1 MRDNF
6 GIARVLILIRACSH
20 TVLTGGAAAG
30 GVTAVRKAAGAE
42 RNVDAA
48 CFSAAV
54 GNACASDIDAAIG
67 CAIGRTRV
75 ISIRIG
81 RHDAGV
87 GATITHDNSAV
98 LFAAVLSSRVRRG
111 IAGTVGL

>member
-6 GIARVLILIRACSH
+6 GIARVLILIRACCH

-30 GVTAVRKAAGAE
+30 GVTALRKAAGAK

-54 GNACASDIDAAIG
+54 SNACASDINAAIG
-67 CAIGRTRV
+67 CAIRLTCV
-75 ISIRIG
+75 ISMRIR

-87 GATITHDNSAV
+87 GASIAHDNSAV
-98 LFAAVLSSRVRRG
+98 LFARVLSSRVRRG
-111 IAGTVGL
+111 IAGTIGL